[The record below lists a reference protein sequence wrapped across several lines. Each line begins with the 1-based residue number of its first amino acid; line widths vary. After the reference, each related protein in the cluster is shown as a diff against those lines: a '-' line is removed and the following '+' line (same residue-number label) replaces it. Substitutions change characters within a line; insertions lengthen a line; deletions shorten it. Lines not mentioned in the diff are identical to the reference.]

1 MQYVPHVKQ
10 QKCQPMVISSSL
22 RDRRRLQTER
32 EIQSATLQL
41 ALREGFETVTTEMI
55 AAEAEISLRTFFNYY
70 TNKEAALLGKRPEIP
85 PEIIAWFESASGP
98 LMNDLFEALGKHLS
112 NTQLDRDTIRLIDTL
127 LERSPELVPIFHA
140 SLQKLSDQMADL
152 IVSRL
157 GETARPEA
165 ELLAELVSHALAHA
179 ILSWSQSDDMAETA
193 IIGLIRQ
200 QIRKLGT
207 IICDML

>member
-1 MQYVPHVKQ
+1 
-10 QKCQPMVISSSL
+10 MVISSSL